1 VEGDSTGV
9 ATGGTVLGSTEDVGM
24 GVVVG
29 EGAGDDT
36 ASFATSFATSFA
48 SLISFTGA
56 CGSGL
61 AGDEVDLGDSM
72 VAWAVA
78 AATLGE
84 EMFWTRGDSAGRL
97 AAAAAAY

>member
-1 VEGDSTGV
+1 MEGDSTGV
-9 ATGGTVLGSTEDVGM
+9 ATGGTVLGSAEDAGM
-24 GVVVG
+24 GVVFG
-29 EGAGDDT
+29 EGTGDE
-36 ASFATSFATSFA
+36 AISFGTSLVTSFA
-48 SLISFTGA
+48 SLTSFTGA

-61 AGDEVDLGDSM
+61 AGDAVDLGDSM